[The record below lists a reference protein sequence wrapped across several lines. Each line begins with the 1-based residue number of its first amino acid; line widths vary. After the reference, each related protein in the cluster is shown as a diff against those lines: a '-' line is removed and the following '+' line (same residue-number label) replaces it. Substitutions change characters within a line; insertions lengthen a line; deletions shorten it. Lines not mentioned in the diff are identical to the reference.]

1 MEIKIV
7 VDLSFTKESFR
18 FADKKDYE
26 ARTTLIFESSH
37 LFSKID
43 IPESF
48 IVPFLPQKL
57 VHLFP
62 LREVKHSPD
71 L

>member
-26 ARTTLIFESSH
+26 DYAYF
-37 LFSKID
+37 
-43 IPESF
+43 
-48 IVPFLPQKL
+48 
-57 VHLFP
+57 
-62 LREVKHSPD
+62 
-71 L
+71 